1 MTGCII
7 GADSIII
14 NGRGLVDFAN
24 GDNAVLTFP
33 NDISNTARGKN
44 GNVVSAKNEMGKMGE
59 LELRVLA
66 ASDDD
71 KFLNSIVSSY
81 NSDPA
86 SFVFITGEF
95 IKKIGDG
102 SANIS
107 NLDYVMTSGTP
118 QKMVETKSNVEGDTE
133 QCIAIY
139 KFRFGNIDRAL
150 T

>member
-59 LELRVLA
+59 L
-66 ASDDD
+66 
-71 KFLNSIVSSY
+71 
-81 NSDPA
+81 
-86 SFVFITGEF
+86 
-95 IKKIGDG
+95 
-102 SANIS
+102 
-107 NLDYVMTSGTP
+107 
-118 QKMVETKSNVEGDTE
+118 
-133 QCIAIY
+133 
-139 KFRFGNIDRAL
+139 
-150 T
+150 